1 MELESNNHSVF
12 LMHYHLVLVVKYR
25 RRVITD
31 AVSDRAREIFE
42 RIAPTYGITLEEW
55 NHDVDHVHMLFRA
68 QPPTEEGVPRDQA
81 QALEGVLL
89 EQELL
94 PAYDRRSPHR
104 GHPPLHREPGAEM
117 TVTMHKAVV
126 YRAYPTRE
134 QAALIERTCGCARFV
149 YNRML
154 ADKIAHYE
162 KTGEM
167 LKVTP
172 ARYKREFPWLK
183 EVDSFALCNAQLN
196 LDATYR
202 NFFRRVKAGEK
213 PGFTR
218 YKAKHR
224 SRCCYKTNFVNG
236 NIRFEG
242 DERYLR
248 LPKLGSVRV
257 RQKREIDPSWRI
269 KSATVEHTRSGR
281 FEVSVLFEFETQE
294 PEQVEPESFVGL
306 DYSSHDLYVTSD
318 GERPGYP
325 RYFRHAERKLAR
337 EQRKLSRMQ
346 KGSANWR
353 KQKLRVARVHE
364 KMKNQRKDFHHKAA
378 NGLVERY
385 DCVCVENLDMRGMSR
400 SLKLGKSTMDNGFGM
415 FRALL
420 GYKLED
426 RGKRLVT
433 VGRLFPS
440 SQLCHECGYRFSGTK
455 DLSVREWTC
464 PLCGRTHDRDVNAAR
479 NIRDE
484 GMRLALSA

>member
-1 MELESNNHSVF
+1 
-12 LMHYHLVLVVKYR
+12 
-25 RRVITD
+25 
-31 AVSDRAREIFE
+31 
-42 RIAPTYGITLEEW
+42 
-55 NHDVDHVHMLFRA
+55 
-68 QPPTEEGVPRDQA
+68 
-81 QALEGVLL
+81 
-89 EQELL
+89 
-94 PAYDRRSPHR
+94 
-104 GHPPLHREPGAEM
+104 M

-196 LDATYR
+196 LDAAYR

-213 PGFTR
+213 HGFPK

-269 KSATVEHTRSGR
+269 KSVTVEHTRAGR
-281 FEVSVLFEFETQE
+281 FEVSVLFEFETQ
-294 PEQVEPESFVGL
+294 
-306 DYSSHDLYVTSD
+306 
-318 GERPGYP
+318 
-325 RYFRHAERKLAR
+325 
-337 EQRKLSRMQ
+337 
-346 KGSANWR
+346 
-353 KQKLRVARVHE
+353 
-364 KMKNQRKDFHHKAA
+364 
-378 NGLVERY
+378 
-385 DCVCVENLDMRGMSR
+385 
-400 SLKLGKSTMDNGFGM
+400 
-415 FRALL
+415 
-420 GYKLED
+420 
-426 RGKRLVT
+426 
-433 VGRLFPS
+433 
-440 SQLCHECGYRFSGTK
+440 
-455 DLSVREWTC
+455 
-464 PLCGRTHDRDVNAAR
+464 
-479 NIRDE
+479 
-484 GMRLALSA
+484 

>member
-1 MELESNNHSVF
+1 M
-12 LMHYHLVLVVKYR
+12 M
-25 RRVITD
+25 
-31 AVSDRAREIFE
+31 
-42 RIAPTYGITLEEW
+42 
-55 NHDVDHVHMLFRA
+55 
-68 QPPTEEGVPRDQA
+68 
-81 QALEGVLL
+81 
-89 EQELL
+89 
-94 PAYDRRSPHR
+94 
-104 GHPPLHREPGAEM
+104 
-117 TVTMHKAVV
+117 VTMHRAVV

-196 LDATYR
+196 LDAAYR

-213 PGFTR
+213 HGFPK
-218 YKAKHR
+218 YKTKHR

-248 LPKLGSVRV
+248 LP
-257 RQKREIDPSWRI
+257 
-269 KSATVEHTRSGR
+269 
-281 FEVSVLFEFETQE
+281 
-294 PEQVEPESFVGL
+294 
-306 DYSSHDLYVTSD
+306 
-318 GERPGYP
+318 
-325 RYFRHAERKLAR
+325 
-337 EQRKLSRMQ
+337 
-346 KGSANWR
+346 
-353 KQKLRVARVHE
+353 
-364 KMKNQRKDFHHKAA
+364 
-378 NGLVERY
+378 
-385 DCVCVENLDMRGMSR
+385 
-400 SLKLGKSTMDNGFGM
+400 KLGKSTMDNGFGM

>member
-1 MELESNNHSVF
+1 MAKFDFDKPVASFSWYLQNGSADDKRGNR
-12 LMHYHLVLVVKYR
+12 L
-25 RRVITD
+25 
-31 AVSDRAREIFE
+31 
-42 RIAPTYGITLEEW
+42 
-55 NHDVDHVHMLFRA
+55 HV
-68 QPPTEEGVPRDQA
+68 G
-81 QALEGVLL
+81 
-89 EQELL
+89 
-94 PAYDRRSPHR
+94 
-104 GHPPLHREPGAEM
+104 
-117 TVTMHKAVV
+117 
-126 YRAYPTRE
+126 
-134 QAALIERTCGCARFV
+134 
-149 YNRML
+149 
-154 ADKIAHYE
+154 
-162 KTGEM
+162 TGQ
-167 LKVTP
+167 
-172 ARYKREFPWLK
+172 
-183 EVDSFALCNAQLN
+183 NAQIYF
-196 LDATYR
+196 D
-202 NFFRRVKAGEK
+202 
-213 PGFTR
+213 P
-218 YKAKHR
+218 
-224 SRCCYKTNFVNG
+224 
-236 NIRFEG
+236 
-242 DERYLR
+242 
-248 LPKLGSVRV
+248 
-257 RQKREIDPSWRI
+257 EIDPSWRI
-269 KSATVEHTRSGR
+269 KSVTVEHTRSGR

-294 PEQVEPESFVGL
+294 PEQVKPESFVGL

-385 DCVCVENLDMRGMSR
+385 DCVCVEDLDMRGMSR